1 MAFDI
6 QIGLPTFTA
15 LNNTA
20 TGTIAANTR
29 RDIISLDHP
38 VTSIKRMRILRIEAS
53 FLATTAVA
61 SDLRIYLYRGVLQ
74 ATAGT
79 ITTSQPKSSE
89 FSAADTV
96 FRIAPTIT
104 AATLQ
109 FTHIMGNVPATA
121 NSVIARQI
129 IYERTMAGKEEDY
142 TLREGFVQGFAIA
155 IQNTGVNV
163 NWTPFVTVTYLEE

>member
-1 MAFDI
+1 MYDI

-15 LNNTA
+15 FMNTA

-29 RDIISLDHP
+29 KDIISLDHP
-38 VTSIKRMRILRIEAS
+38 IGSIKLMRVMRIEAS

-61 SDLRIYLYRGVLQ
+61 SDLRIYLYRGILQ

-79 ITTSQPKSSE
+79 VTTSNPKSTE

-96 FRIAPTIT
+96 FRINPTIT

-109 FTHIMGNVPATA
+109 FAHIMGTVPATA

-129 IYERTMAGKEEDY
+129 IYERTMSGKEEDY
-142 TLREGFVQGFAIA
+142 VLRRTTLEAFAIA
-155 IQNTGVNV
+155 IQNSGTNV
-163 NWTPFVTVTYLEE
+163 NWTPFVTVTYIEE